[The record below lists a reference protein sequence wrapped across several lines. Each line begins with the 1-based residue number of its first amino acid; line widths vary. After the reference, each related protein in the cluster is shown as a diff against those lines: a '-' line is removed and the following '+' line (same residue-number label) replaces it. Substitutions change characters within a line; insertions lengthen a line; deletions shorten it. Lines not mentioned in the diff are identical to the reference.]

1 MKTRIGILTRNKK
14 SWCSSQLR
22 RALDERNIE
31 AICFNFTD
39 LVARVNEKPYVSFE
53 NLDLLKDLSAMLVRP
68 IGRCSLEEII
78 FQLDLLHKLY
88 KNGLKIINQPSAI
101 EKAADKYYT
110 LSILEESGLPVPK
123 TIATRNIEESLKAF
137 RNFGGEAII
146 KPLFGSKGIGT
157 ARISDIDVA
166 ERTFRTLKFYR
177 HVIYIQEF
185 IPHQNKDVRAF
196 VIGDEVTACMQ
207 RIANSWKTNVSKG
220 AKPIKMDSR
229 ADIENLSIKAAQAI
243 GCEVAGVDLI
253 ETEKG
258 PIIIEIN
265 SQPGWSG
272 LQSTTD
278 VDIAGKIIDYV
289 VQQVKR

>member
-1 MKTRIGILTRNKK
+1 MKTRIGILTRNEK

-22 RALDERNIE
+22 RASDERNIKTV
-31 AICFNFTD
+31 CFNFTD
-39 LVARVNEKPYVSFE
+39 LVARVKGKPYVSFN
-53 NLDLLKDLSAMLVRP
+53 NLDLLQGLSAMIVRP

-88 KNGLKIINQPSAI
+88 KNGLKIVNQPSAI

-110 LSILEESGLPVPK
+110 LSIFEESDLPVPK
-123 TIATRNIEESLKAF
+123 TIATRNVEEALKAF
-137 RNFGGEAII
+137 RDFGGEAII

-177 HVIYIQEF
+177 NVIYIQEYL
-185 IPHQNKDVRAF
+185 PHQNKDIRAF
-196 VIGDEVTACMQ
+196 VIGDEVIACMQ
-207 RIANSWKTNVSKG
+207 RIANTWKTNVSKG
-220 AKPIKMDSR
+220 AKPIKMDNR
-229 ADIENLSIKAAQAI
+229 TDIENLSIKAAKAI

-258 PIIIEIN
+258 PMIIEIN

-272 LQSTTD
+272 LQSTTNI
-278 VDIAGKIIDYV
+278 DIAGKIIDYMIR
-289 VQQVKR
+289 QIKR

>member
-1 MKTRIGILTRNKK
+1 MKTRIGILTRNEK

-22 RALDERNIE
+22 RASDERNIKTV
-31 AICFNFTD
+31 CFNFTD
-39 LVARVNEKPYVSFE
+39 LVARVKGKPYVSFD
-53 NLDLLKDLSAMLVRP
+53 NLDLLQGLSAMIVRP

-88 KNGLKIINQPSAI
+88 KNGLKIVNQPSAI

-110 LSILEESGLPVPK
+110 LSIFEESGLPVPK
-123 TIATRNIEESLKAF
+123 TIATRNVEEAIKTF
-137 RNFGGEAII
+137 RDFGGEAII

-177 HVIYIQEF
+177 NVIYIQEYL
-185 IPHQNKDVRAF
+185 PHQNKDIRAF
-196 VIGDEVTACMQ
+196 VIGDEVIACMQ

-220 AKPIKMDSR
+220 AKSIKMDNR
-229 ADIENLSIKAAQAI
+229 IDIENLSIKAAKVI

-253 ETEKG
+253 ETENG
-258 PIIIEIN
+258 PMIIEIN

-272 LQSTTD
+272 LQSTTNI
-278 VDIAGKIIDYV
+278 DIAGKIIDYMIR
-289 VQQVKR
+289 QIKR